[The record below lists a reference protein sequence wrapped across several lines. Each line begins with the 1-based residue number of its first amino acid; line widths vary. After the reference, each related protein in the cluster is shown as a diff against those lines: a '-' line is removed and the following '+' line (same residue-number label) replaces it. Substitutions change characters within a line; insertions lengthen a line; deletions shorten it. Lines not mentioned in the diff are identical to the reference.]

1 MIRITDLT
9 RQYAKLADELQ
20 REITAVCHSGLF
32 IKGPVL
38 ADFETQIAQYLQT
51 PFALGVNSGTD
62 ALVLALKAAE
72 IGPGDEVITTA
83 MTFIATAEAIS
94 LTGATPVFV
103 DIETGT
109 ECLKAKDLG
118 KVLTP
123 RTRAILPVHLHGYPC
138 DMQNILAFARTHKLI
153 VIEDCAQSIG
163 ALYEG
168 RATGTLG
175 DIGCFSFFPTKN
187 LGAFGDG
194 GLVVTAN
201 PVYQHRLRCLREHGS
216 EIKNIQQMLGFNSR
230 LDAIQAAILRVK
242 LPYLNQWNRE
252 RREHA
257 AAYERLLAPLGLPIR
272 RPPLEART
280 NTYSVFHHYPL
291 RLEGSLRGQRD
302 VLQALMYAQGIECLP
317 YYPQAMHEQVL
328 YKQDYQQGDFPEA
341 EDCAAN
347 SLALPLFPEL
357 TPQEQAHIVEQLS
370 LATAQ
375 ITQTRGTYGP

>member
-9 RQYAKLADELQ
+9 RQYETLAN
-20 REITAVCHSGLF
+20 EIQKEIAAVCTSGLF

-38 ADFETQIAQYLQT
+38 ADFEVQIAQYLRT

-103 DIETGT
+103 DIEADT
-109 ECLKAKDLG
+109 ECLNADHLEKA
-118 KVLTP
+118 LTP

-138 DMQNILAFARTHKLI
+138 DMQTILAFARDHRLI

-168 RATGTLG
+168 KATGTLG

-201 PVYQHRLRCLREHGS
+201 PLYQHRLRCLREHGS
-216 EIKNIQQMLGFNSR
+216 EIKNIQEMLGFNSR
-230 LDAIQAAILRVK
+230 LDAIQAAVLRVK
-242 LPYLNQWNRE
+242 LPHLDGWNQE
-252 RREHA
+252 RRQR
-257 AAYERLLAPLGLPIR
+257 AAYYENLLTPLRLPIK

-280 NTYSVFHHYPL
+280 DTYSVFHHYPL
-291 RLEGSLRGQRD
+291 RLQGALKGQRNT
-302 VLQALMYAQGIECLP
+302 LQTLMHDKGIECLP
-317 YYPQAMHEQVL
+317 YYPQAMHEQKL
-328 YKQDYQQGDFPEA
+328 YAHRYRRGDFPEA
-341 EDCAAN
+341 EDCAEN
-347 SLALPLFPEL
+347 GLALPLFPEL
-357 TPQEQAHIVEQLS
+357 TPREQDYIVAQLVI
-370 LATAQ
+370 AAAE
-375 ITQTRGTYGP
+375 ITGICDP

>member
-20 REITAVCHSGLF
+20 AEIANVCASGLF

-38 ADFETQIAQYLQT
+38 NDFEAQIAHYLKT

-62 ALVLALKAAE
+62 ALVLALKAAD

-103 DIETGT
+103 DIEPGT
-109 ECLKAKDLG
+109 ECLSPPALERA
-118 KVLTP
+118 LSA
-123 RTRAILPVHLHGYPC
+123 RTRAVLPVHLHGYPC
-138 DMQNILAFARTHKLI
+138 DMQAILAFARSHQLL

-163 ALYEG
+163 ALYENQ
-168 RATGTLG
+168 ATGTLG

-201 PVYQHRLRCLREHGS
+201 PHYQHRLRCLREHGS
-216 EIKNIQQMLGFNSR
+216 EIKNIQKMLGFNSR

-242 LPYLNQWNRE
+242 LPHLDQWNKE
-252 RREHA
+252 RRA
-257 AAYERLLAPLGLPIR
+257 RAAYYEQLLAPLQLPLR
-272 RPPLEART
+272 RPPLEARA

-291 RLEGSLRGQRD
+291 RLQGELQGQRD
-302 VLQALMYAQGIECLP
+302 RLQALMYDKGIECLS
-317 YYPQAMHEQVL
+317 YYPQAMHTQTL
-328 YKQDYQQGDFPEA
+328 YREHYRQGDFPEA

-357 TPQEQAHIVEQLS
+357 SAQEQEYIVEQL
-370 LATAQ
+370 LMAT
-375 ITQTRGTYGP
+375 IEIKKTCDR

>member
-9 RQYAKLADELQ
+9 RQYATLADDIQ
-20 REITAVCHSGLF
+20 REIAAVCTSGLF

-38 ADFETQIAQYLQT
+38 ADFEAQIAQYLRT
-51 PFALGVNSGTD
+51 PFAMGVNSGTD

-103 DIETGT
+103 DIESDT
-109 ECLKAKDLG
+109 ECLNADHLEKA
-118 KVLTP
+118 LTP

-138 DMQNILAFARTHKLI
+138 DMQPILAFARDHRLI

-163 ALYEG
+163 ALYG
-168 RATGTLG
+168 DKATGTLG

-201 PVYQHRLRCLREHGS
+201 PLYQHRLRCLREHGS

-230 LDAIQAAILRVK
+230 LDAIQAAVLRVK
-242 LPYLNQWNRE
+242 LPHLDRWNQE
-252 RREHA
+252 RRQRATYYEH
-257 AAYERLLAPLGLPIR
+257 LLTPLRLPIKC
-272 RPPLEART
+272 PPLESRT
-280 NTYSVFHHYPL
+280 DTYSVFHHYPL
-291 RLEGSLRGQRD
+291 RLLGALKGKRD
-302 VLQALMYAQGIECLP
+302 TLQALMHDKGVECLS
-317 YYPQAMHEQVL
+317 YYPQAMHEQKL
-328 YKQDYQQGDFPEA
+328 YAHRYQRGDFPEA
-341 EDCAAN
+341 EDCAEN

-357 TPQEQAHIVEQLS
+357 SPQEQEYIVAQLVIS
-370 LATAQ
+370 AAE
-375 ITQTRGTYGP
+375 ITGIYDR